1 MRDLIQNRPTTD
13 PNSRRRPWL
22 ICAALAV
29 VLGRGPV
36 PWIHTHETLAHQ
48 NHSDEALAW
57 HLEHFHPAG
66 DDEHGWHIHWT
77 LPWNILNCPCQHDTT
92 PTEERASALEMP
104 LEVQATVSVQTDAV
118 SHGGAPPAILSAVER
133 WDRPPWDPL
142 AAPSLSRAEAR
153 APGVT
158 LRALYCVAQC

>member
-1 MRDLIQNRPTTD
+1 M
-13 PNSRRRPWL
+13 

-36 PWIHTHETLAHQ
+36 PWIHTHEMLAQHG
-48 NHSDEALAW
+48 HSEEVLAW

-66 DDEHGWHIHWT
+66 QDEHGWHIHWT

-92 PTEERASALEMP
+92 TPAEERASVLEMP
-104 LEVQATVSVQTDAV
+104 LDVQATVNVQTDAV
-118 SHGGAPPAILSAVER
+118 SYGGAPPAILSAVER

-142 AAPSLSRAEAR
+142 AVCSFSLADGR

>member
-1 MRDLIQNRPTTD
+1 VIQNRPTTD
-13 PNSRRRPWL
+13 ANSRRRSWL

-36 PWIHTHETLAHQ
+36 PWLHSHEILAPEGQ
-48 NHSDEALAW
+48 PDKALAW

-77 LPWNILNCPCQHDTT
+77 LPWNILNCPCQHDAT
-92 PTEERASALEMP
+92 PTDERASALEMP
-104 LEVQATVSVQTDAV
+104 LDAQATVSVQADAV
-118 SHGGAPPAILSAVER
+118 SCGGAPSAILSAVER

-142 AAPSLSRAEAR
+142 AADSLIPVEAQ